1 MHNSFLSI
9 LAKFLPP
16 RPAPGPHASTNQASV
31 KPAMQCSVFRRTEKT
46 VPREPECLI
55 LLHDSLQSV
64 RGRPDRHLDFL
75 AKGRVPAEHTV
86 SDGRDR
92 RVHPGWGGRV
102 SSSGQQRGNMT
113 STCKEGILWK
123 DGHLTFH
130 YQLIYISKK
139 KKIKDIT

>member
-1 MHNSFLSI
+1 MKKELSSIMHNSFLSI

-16 RPAPGPHASTNQASV
+16 PQPPRQYQPSV
-31 KPAMQCSVFRRTEKT
+31 CQTSYAISVFRRTEKT

-92 RVHPGWGGRV
+92 RRVHPQGWGGRV
-102 SSSGQQRGNMT
+102 SSGGQQRGNMT
-113 STCKEGILWK
+113 STCKERGFCGK
-123 DGHLTFH
+123 MVTSPST
-130 YQLIYISKK
+130 IS
-139 KKIKDIT
+139 